1 MAREKVHPWI
11 YFAVRVFLSERTNS
25 ALRKRIEFQWG
36 RIAGCSGDIFKMKG
50 SREELQDMFSS
61 IEETLEDVRRGKMIV
76 IVDDEDRE
84 NEGDLMI
91 ASEKVTSD
99 AINFM
104 ARFGRG
110 LVCVALTEERT
121 RELGLSM
128 MVEDNQSP
136 FETPFTI
143 SIDARSG
150 VTTGISAADRART
163 IRVAIDPE
171 TKPGDLVK
179 PGHIFP
185 LRARNGGVLVR
196 MGQTEASVDMARLA
210 GLNPSGVICEIMDDD
225 GTMARLPSLTE
236 FAREHGLKMITTK
249 DLAEYRLQRETL
261 VEEVVTTKMPTEF
274 GEFNAVSF
282 RNVLIDQTHIALVK
296 GKIDPETPTLVRVH
310 SQCLTGDVFRSFRCD
325 CGEQLKKSMEMIGEE
340 GAGVLLYLFQEGRG
354 IGIINKLK
362 AYALQDEGLDTVEAN
377 ESLGFKP
384 DLRDYGIGAQ
394 ILKTLGLGKIR
405 LMTNNPRK
413 IIGLDGYGLHIVER
427 VSIEVSP
434 KKDNIQYL
442 RTKQK
447 KLGHMIKNIS

>member
-1 MAREKVHPWI
+1 MKESREK
-11 YFAVRVFLSERTNS
+11 
-25 ALRKRIEFQWG
+25 
-36 RIAGCSGDIFKMKG
+36 
-50 SREELQDMFSS
+50 LQDMFSS
-61 IEETLEDVRRGKMIV
+61 IEETLEDVRQGKMII

-91 ASEKVTSD
+91 ASETVTPD

-143 SIDARSG
+143 SIDAQNG

-171 TKPGDLVK
+171 TKPNDLVK

-236 FAREHGLKMITTK
+236 FARKHDLKMITTK

-282 RNVLIDQTHIALVK
+282 RNVLLDQTHIALVK
-296 GKIDPETPTLVRVH
+296 GEIDRETPTLVRVH
-310 SQCLTGDVFRSFRCD
+310 SQCLTGDVFGSFRCD
-325 CGEQLKKSMEMIGEE
+325 CGEQLKKSMEMIAEE

-362 AYALQDEGLDTVEAN
+362 AYALQDEGQDTVEAN

-405 LMTNNPRK
+405 LLTNNPRK

-434 KKDNIQYL
+434 TKDNIQYL